1 VDDRIEATA
10 SPPRLGKD
18 KIMAIPNKAEWQKI
32 KGEFGIPDG
41 ASKIKMGDAFGQWKE
56 SEKALLAKEDFQG
69 CVTGLGKLD
78 TSVKAYKPDLARIVP
93 DKFKKGKDLS
103 EKHKN
108 HDAAVKKVEGII
120 KEVGALAEHYKT
132 LATKKA
138 ARDKDLAAIDA
149 ITMQTVVG
157 NSGLGDKFAAFTH
170 DEEKFAF
177 LRKTS
182 FNRGTYDEFIKN
194 DDVNMDQAKDLRKAF
209 LKMAEDEGKGVKV
222 DWTKAPWG
230 KAQEYV
236 RNMLV
241 ADGTKLPAFKE
252 LLKKARRASS

>member
-1 VDDRIEATA
+1 
-10 SPPRLGKD
+10 
-18 KIMAIPNKAEWQKI
+18 MAIPNKAEWQKI

-41 ASKIKMGDAFGQWKE
+41 VSKIKMGDAFGQWKE
-56 SEKALLAKEDFQG
+56 SEKALLAKEDYEG
-69 CVTGLGKLD
+69 CLTGLGKLD
-78 TSVKAYKPDLARIVP
+78 TSVKAYKPDLAKTVP

-108 HDAAVKKVEGII
+108 HAAAVKKFDGIT
-120 KEVGALAEHYKT
+120 KDVSALVEHYKP
-132 LATKKA
+132 LAAKKA

-149 ITMQTVVG
+149 LTMQTIVG
-157 NSGLGDKFAAFTH
+157 NSAMAEKFAAFTH

-182 FNRGTYDEFIKN
+182 FDRSTYDEFIKN
-194 DDVNMDQAKDLRKAF
+194 DDVNMDQAKDLRKEF

-222 DWTKAPWG
+222 DWKKAPWG
-230 KAQEYV
+230 KAQAYV
-236 RNMLV
+236 RNMLI